1 MEIKNITVQYVS
13 REKLIDFLNI
23 KLQKDEKLVIEN
35 FAIWSDKYG
44 IDIDCCFWELANHH
58 INNEVKKC
66 IEVECRIRRKT
77 KDGYTMRMDR
87 ADFVKTISLND
98 YLNLA
103 EDMQLVD
110 FIRFN
115 YNPRIIGNQRL
126 LMKHIK
132 EWEQQEA

>member
-23 KLQKDEKLVIEN
+23 ELKKDEKLVIEN

-44 IDIDCCFWELANHH
+44 IDIDCCFWELSNHH
-58 INNEVKKC
+58 IDNEVKKC
-66 IEVECRIRRKT
+66 VEVECRIKRKT

-87 ADFVKTISLND
+87 ADFVKTISLKD
-98 YLNLA
+98 YLSLA
-103 EDMQLVD
+103 EDMQLID

-115 YNPRIIGNQRL
+115 YNPRIISNQKL
-126 LMKHIK
+126 LMRYIREHQL
-132 EWEQQEA
+132 ETS